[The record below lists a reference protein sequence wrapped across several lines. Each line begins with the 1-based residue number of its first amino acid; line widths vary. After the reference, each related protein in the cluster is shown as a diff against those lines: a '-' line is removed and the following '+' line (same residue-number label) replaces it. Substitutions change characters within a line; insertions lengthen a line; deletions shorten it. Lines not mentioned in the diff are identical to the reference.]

1 MRKRKS
7 TINITNISHESIKM
21 HFKMNSRGE
30 RNMLY
35 IYGDVSILK
44 AIHGQFHLKRFP
56 FNLYT

>member
-1 MRKRKS
+1 MNQS
-7 TINITNISHESIKM
+7 M

-44 AIHGQFHLKRFP
+44 AIHGQFDLKRFP